1 MTEIALVREILARV
15 ESVLLDFDG
24 PICSVFSGL
33 PASEVARRLRNAYEE
48 THGGAA
54 RLVQTDDPL
63 EVVRVAALE
72 GLPYVDELESKLTDL
87 EVTAV
92 DQSAPAPNAQEAIE
106 ALHAG
111 GHLLAV
117 VSNNST
123 AALKRYFA
131 GRGLDRYASP
141 LVGREAIRLSK
152 MKPAPDML
160 WLALEAHGVA
170 PQDAV
175 LIGDSVTDIHAA
187 QAAGAMSIG
196 YANKPGKTERLHRAG
211 ATAVIEDM
219 ADLIQRS

>member
-1 MTEIALVREILARV
+1 MTEILSVSEILARA
-15 ESVLLDFDG
+15 ESVLVDFDG
-24 PICSVFSGL
+24 PICSIFSGL
-33 PASEVARRLRNAYEE
+33 PAPEVARRLRDAYDEA
-48 THGGAA
+48 HSGAS
-54 RLVQTDDPL
+54 RLAQSDDPL

-72 GLPYVDELESKLTDL
+72 GLPNVGELEALLTDL

-92 DQSAPAPNAQEAIE
+92 DQSAPTPNAQVAIE
-106 ALHAG
+106 ALHAD

-131 GRGLDRYASP
+131 NHGLDRYASP

-170 PQDAV
+170 PREAV
-175 LIGDSVTDIHAA
+175 LIGDSVTDVQAA
-187 QAAGAMSIG
+187 QAAGVMSIG
-196 YANKPGKTERLHRAG
+196 YANKSGKAERLHRAG
-211 ATAVIEDM
+211 ATAVIDDM
-219 ADLIQRS
+219 ADLIRRG